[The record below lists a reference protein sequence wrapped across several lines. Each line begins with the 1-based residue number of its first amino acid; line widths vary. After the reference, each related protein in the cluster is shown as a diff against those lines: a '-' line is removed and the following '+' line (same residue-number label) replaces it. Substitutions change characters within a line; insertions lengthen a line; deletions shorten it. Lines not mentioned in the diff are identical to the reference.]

1 MKFIEVDK
9 ARKLD
14 FNTPVF
20 VRIDNDPT
28 PAVGRMLKVEHTAQ
42 GVVRT
47 FEVAGFSEDW
57 SAKGRTIIQLDKEPQ
72 SVLVPFTTDKV
83 THVCIPS

>member
-1 MKFIEVDK
+1 MKFIEVEK
-9 ARKLD
+9 ARSLK

-28 PAVGRMLKVEHTAQ
+28 PAVGRMLEMKHTKD
-42 GVVRT
+42 GVVRV
-47 FEVAGFSEDW
+47 FELTGFSEDFD
-57 SAKGRTIIQLDKEPQ
+57 G
-72 SVLVPFTTDKV
+72 VPVTLTTTKV

>member
-1 MKFIEVDK
+1 MKFVETEK
-9 ARKLD
+9 ARGLK

-20 VRIDNDPT
+20 VRIDNDPM

-47 FEVAGFSEDW
+47 FEIAKFHED
-57 SAKGRTIIQLDKEPQ
+57 IPKEG
-72 SVLVPFTTDKV
+72 SFISTKV

>member
-1 MKFIEVDK
+1 MKFIEVGK
-9 ARKLD
+9 ARSLK

-20 VRIDNDPT
+20 VRIDNDLA

-42 GVVRT
+42 GVIRT

-57 SAKGRTIIQLDKEPQ
+57 NADGKMSRTDDGILLE
-72 SVLVPFTTDKV
+72 PFTTTKV